1 MLVQSRIG
9 GAVDTRVETPQQMA
23 HRVMAAY
30 LPELASTMAT
40 RAARGASPRAET
52 VETWLLVYGADVRS
66 ALDGDPRVNV
76 LPPEELDA
84 IVGASAFGC
93 AHLRDGLDDAVFA
106 AEFAVHVAVERV
118 REVTPPA
125 PPAALAAPAP
135 ERCAPAPEK
144 RPLVEDVKAAC
155 KAMFTWSPTPRKLRK
170 PRTRRVR
177 FCEDVT
183 DSRGRVVVPEDTYG
197 VALDWPWFTAPLVR
211 VENTRGQSMTVRVPP
226 RALAVVDS

>member
-1 MLVQSRIG
+1 M
-9 GAVDTRVETPQQMA
+9 DTRVETPQQMA

-93 AHLRDGLDDAVFA
+93 AHLREGLDDAVFVG
-106 AEFAVHVAVERV
+106 EFAVHVAVERV
-118 REVTPPA
+118 REVTPPPP
-125 PPAALAAPAP
+125 PPAPVH
-135 ERCAPAPEK
+135 EPEK
-144 RPLVEDVKAAC
+144 RAVSEDVKAAC
-155 KAMFTWSPTPRKLRK
+155 NAVLAWSPAPRK